1 MMEVENMVQRKE
13 LCVQLSKEQ
22 IKEIEASSQMPIVE
36 DEDCP
41 EIDPQKTP
49 ELWTEMMDALAKRN
63 RKMAQ
68 RMA

>member
-13 LCVQLSKEQ
+13 LSVQLSKEQ
-22 IKEIEASSQMPIVE
+22 IKEIEASSQMPVVE

>member
-1 MMEVENMVQRKE
+1 MMPRKE
-13 LCVQLSKEQ
+13 LNAQLSEAQ
-22 IKEIEASSQMPIVE
+22 IREIEASSQKPIVE

-49 ELWTEMMDALAKRN
+49 ELWAEMMEALAKRN

>member
-1 MMEVENMVQRKE
+1 MVQRKE
-13 LCVQLSKEQ
+13 LSVQLSKEQ
-22 IKEIEASSQMPIVE
+22 IKEIEASSQMPVVE

>member
-1 MMEVENMVQRKE
+1 MVPRKE

-49 ELWTEMMDALAKRN
+49 ELWAEMMDVLAKRN